1 MGDKGG
7 KKNRKKKQKQSDD
20 KLNRKTQEK
29 LEKQQ
34 KNTPVLLHDSLMKKY
49 AGTRPSSH

>member
-7 KKNRKKKQKQSDD
+7 KKNRRKKQKQSDD
-20 KLNRKTQEK
+20 KLHRKTQEK
-29 LEKQQ
+29 LKKQ
-34 KNTPVLLHDSLMKKY
+34 KKIAPVMELGSPMKTC

>member
-7 KKNRKKKQKQSDD
+7 KKSREKKQRQSDD
-20 KLNRKTQEK
+20 KLHRKTREK
-29 LEKQQ
+29 REKQQ
-34 KNTPVLLHDSLMKKY
+34 KNTPALSLGSLMKKY

>member
-20 KLNRKTQEK
+20 KLHRKTQEK
-29 LEKQQ
+29 LEKQ
-34 KNTPVLLHDSLMKKY
+34 KKIAPVLELGSLMKTY

>member
-7 KKNRKKKQKQSDD
+7 KKNREKKQKQSDD
-20 KLNRKTQEK
+20 KLHRKTRDK

-34 KNTPVLLHDSLMKKY
+34 KNTPVSGLSTLMKKY
-49 AGTRPSSH
+49 AGTRPSSN